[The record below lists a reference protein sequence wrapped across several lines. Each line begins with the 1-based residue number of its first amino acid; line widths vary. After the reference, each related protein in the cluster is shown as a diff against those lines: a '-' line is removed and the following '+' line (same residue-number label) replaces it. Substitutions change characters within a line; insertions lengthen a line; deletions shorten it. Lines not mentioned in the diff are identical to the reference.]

1 MSNIKYVETC
11 LDGLQAILL
20 SCNTSDYFLTMF
32 CKPLKQNP
40 GHIVLHAN
48 ESSTKINCF
57 TKNKLLQST
66 IHTHANDERA
76 SLMYA
81 DQQMRIKDKCKK
93 SRFTYFIAKL
103 LQSSYGGI
111 DYWLWS
117 WLN

>member
-48 ESSTKINCF
+48 ERSTKINCF
-57 TKNKLLQST
+57 TKKKNFFKAPST
-66 IHTHANDERA
+66 H
-76 SLMYA
+76 M
-81 DQQMRIKDKCKK
+81 QMMKE
-93 SRFTYFIAKL
+93 
-103 LQSSYGGI
+103 QV
-111 DYWLWS
+111 
-117 WLN
+117 